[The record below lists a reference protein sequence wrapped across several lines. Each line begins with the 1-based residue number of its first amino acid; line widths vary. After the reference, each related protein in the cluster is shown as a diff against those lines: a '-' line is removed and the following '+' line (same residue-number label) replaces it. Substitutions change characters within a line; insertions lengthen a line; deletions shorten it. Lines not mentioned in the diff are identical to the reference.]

1 MISNNSLNRYLAA
14 GESMTDIMLNF
25 RIGKSTVSKI
35 ILECCNC
42 LWDVLN
48 KDVSLSFNYSNK

>member
-1 MISNNSLNRYLAA
+1 
-14 GESMTDIMLNF
+14 MTDIMFNF

-42 LWDVLN
+42 LWDVLY
-48 KDVSLSFNYSNK
+48 KDVSLSFDYNNK